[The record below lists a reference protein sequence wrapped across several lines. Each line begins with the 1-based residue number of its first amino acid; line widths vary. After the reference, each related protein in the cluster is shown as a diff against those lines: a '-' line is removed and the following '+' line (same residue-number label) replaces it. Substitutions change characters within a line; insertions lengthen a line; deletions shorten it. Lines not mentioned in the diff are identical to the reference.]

1 MAYQQLSWVEDL
13 ELTEPRHDPPLTGI
27 QSHLNQWV
35 MVGVVRLSAPRG
47 HIERG
52 LAGCQSALGA
62 ALGAAVEQHYSA
74 AGKFDVAGPAIVPAW
89 IAAAA
94 SWHPI
99 FGHAM

>member
-1 MAYQQLSWVEDL
+1 
-13 ELTEPRHDPPLTGI
+13 
-27 QSHLNQWV
+27 

-74 AGKFDVAGPAIVPAW
+74 AGKFDVAGPAIVPA
-89 IAAAA
+89 
-94 SWHPI
+94 
-99 FGHAM
+99 

>member
-13 ELTEPRHDPPLTGI
+13 EPTEPLHDPPLTGI
-27 QSHLNQWV
+27 QPHLNQWV

-62 ALGAAVEQHYSA
+62 AVEQHYSA
-74 AGKFDVAGPAIVPAW
+74 AGKFDVAGPAIVPA
-89 IAAAA
+89 
-94 SWHPI
+94 
-99 FGHAM
+99 